1 MQYRYKESLFA
12 YPTLLMLA
20 GVVLAVITTMADD
33 ELGHDTDLP
42 FTLSMSSNAAMWLL
56 STVAGAMITTVGVV
70 FSLTVVSLQLAS
82 DQFSPRVMRTFIRD
96 RVSQQVIG
104 LLVAT
109 FVYCVLVLPNVSGEA
124 TDPAPQISVTVAMI
138 LTVITVVGILAHLDH
153 LAHGLQVGNVAN
165 EIVEEGLRVAG
176 EREGVPEGLHTAD
189 LQDFREVPRDAQAIP
204 AHRSGWVAQVDLDHL
219 FRSTPPGTTVRME
232 TRIGAFIHAG
242 EPLLLVWPAP
252 GEGAPDLGQAV
263 EISHSRA
270 MLQDTDFAIRQL
282 VDIGLR
288 ALDSED
294 PTTTIEVTLR
304 LGTLLRTVLTT
315 PLAPEA
321 LRDDEGRAVI
331 QPWNLTHAE
340 YIDHAFDQLRL
351 ASRAQPEVFATLL
364 RVLRML
370 IDHVARDHPG
380 LVPVLDRQR
389 RLIQESLPTDIHPE
403 DLARLR
409 SLASDKADP
418 ADHSR

>member
-1 MQYRYKESLFA
+1 MVCR
-12 YPTLLMLA
+12 
-20 GVVLAVITTMADD
+20 
-33 ELGHDTDLP
+33 
-42 FTLSMSSNAAMWLL
+42 
-56 STVAGAMITTVGVV
+56 
-70 FSLTVVSLQLAS
+70 
-82 DQFSPRVMRTFIRD
+82 
-96 RVSQQVIG
+96 
-104 LLVAT
+104 
-109 FVYCVLVLPNVSGEA
+109 
-124 TDPAPQISVTVAMI
+124 
-138 LTVITVVGILAHLDH
+138 
-153 LAHGLQVGNVAN
+153 
-165 EIVEEGLRVAG
+165 
-176 EREGVPEGLHTAD
+176 
-189 LQDFREVPRDAQAIP
+189 
-204 AHRSGWVAQVDLDHL
+204 WVAQVDIDHL

-232 TRIGAFIHAG
+232 TRIGAFIHSG
-242 EPLLLVWPAP
+242 EPLLQVWPAP
-252 GEGAPDLGQAV
+252 GEESPDLGQAV

-288 ALDSED
+288 ALDSDD

-321 LRDDEGRAVI
+321 LQDDEGRAVI
-331 QPWNLTHAE
+331 QPWNLTHEE

-351 ASRAQPEVFATLL
+351 ASREQPEVIATLL

-370 IDHVARDHPG
+370 VDHVAPDHPG
-380 LVPVLDRQR
+380 LIPVLDRQR
-389 RLIQESLPTDIHPE
+389 RLILDALPTDIPDE